1 MLNGRS
7 TRDEKFDYLDETDA
21 EEKNVGSVIPFEQD
35 AMGIRNDEGKVG
47 GDANT
52 PVFGE
57 DEDADDE
64 DYDELVEAEETD
76 LKNIGI
82 GIPGNLEHSS
92 TERAGSIDEAMDDLE
107 DFSVTDNI
115 LPGSAISD
123 EDDDNDELDDDA
135 LEENE
140 LDDEDLDDD
149 DLEENELDD
158 EDLDDDETVS
168 AGATFNA
175 GYTETVHDA
184 ASARIA
190 SDEGEGIHVETRG
203 GRPAR

>member
-47 GDANT
+47 GDADT

-57 DEDADDE
+57 DDDAEDE
-64 DYDELVEAEETD
+64 TYDELVETEETD

-92 TERAGSIDEAMDDLE
+92 IERAGSIDQALDDIEDFEVQGGIATINAVDEDDEDNKEIDDDALDNEEDDALEDDDLE
-107 DFSVTDNI
+107 DDLI
-115 LPGSAISD
+115 ERDI
-123 EDDDNDELDDDA
+123 
-135 LEENE
+135 
-140 LDDEDLDDD
+140 DDENVGD
-149 DLEENELDD
+149 
-158 EDLDDDETVS
+158 
-168 AGATFNA
+168 GAVFNA
-175 GYTETVHDA
+175 GYTNTVHDA
-184 ASARIA
+184 TS
-190 SDEGEGIHVETRG
+190 T
-203 GRPAR
+203 